1 MRTKGNTSRC
11 LVGILFLL
19 IGAVS
24 CATVPELKINY
35 RLPPKSEALQ
45 SKRVVVGFEDAR
57 ASKDLMGRGAKKEY
71 KNFTGNITYSLA
83 REDEPGFRRGAYK
96 VPSLFK
102 DVFQRR
108 LRYLGAEVVSSKEYS
123 DVELRVILK
132 ELLLDLVK
140 EDLVKKKWT
149 VAMSYE
155 AQIIQN
161 GEVLASQKISGQGER
176 VKVVGKGDADKVMGE
191 VFEDLVNRLDV
202 PRLFQ
207 QARLL

>member
-11 LVGILFLL
+11 FMVILFLL
-19 IGAVS
+19 VGAVS
-24 CATVPELKINY
+24 CATIPELRVNY

-71 KNFTGNITYSLA
+71 KGFTGNITYSLA
-83 REDEPGFRRGAYK
+83 RDDEPGFRRGAYK

-108 LRYLGAEVVSSKEYS
+108 LEYLGAEVVPSKEYG
-123 DVELRVILK
+123 DVELRIVLK

-140 EDLVKKKWT
+140 VDLVKKKWT
-149 VAMSYE
+149 VTMGYE
-155 AQIIQN
+155 ARIIQN
-161 GEVLASQKISGQGER
+161 GEVLATQIVSGQGER
-176 VKVVGKGDADKVMGE
+176 TKVVGKGDADKVMGE

-202 PRLFQ
+202 PRLFR

>member
-1 MRTKGNTSRC
+1 MRMKGNTSRC
-11 LVGILFLL
+11 FVGILFLL
-19 IGAVS
+19 VGTVS
-24 CATVPELKINY
+24 CATVPELRVNY
-35 RLPPKSEALQ
+35 RLPPKSEALK
-45 SKRVVVGFEDAR
+45 SKRVFVGFEDAR
-57 ASKDLMGRGAKKEY
+57 ASKDLIGRGAKKEY

-83 REDEPGFRRGAYK
+83 RDDESGFRRGAYK

-108 LRYLGAEVVSSKEYS
+108 LTYLGAEVVSNEEYS
-123 DVELRVILK
+123 DVELRIVLK
-132 ELLLDLVK
+132 ELLLDLVE

-155 AQIIQN
+155 GRLIQN
-161 GEVLASQKISGQGER
+161 GEVLANQIISGQGER
-176 VKVVGKGDADKVMGE
+176 AKVVGKGDADKVMGE

-207 QARLL
+207 QAGLL

>member
-11 LVGILFLL
+11 FMVILFLL
-19 IGAVS
+19 MGAVS
-24 CATVPELKINY
+24 CATIPELRVNY
-35 RLPPKSEALQ
+35 RLPPKSGALQ

-71 KNFTGNITYSLA
+71 KDFTGNITYSLA
-83 REDEPGFRRGAYK
+83 RDDEPGFRRGAYK

-108 LRYLGAEVVSSKEYS
+108 LTYLGAEVVPSNEYG
-123 DVELRVILK
+123 DVELRIVLK

-140 EDLVKKKWT
+140 VDLVKKKWT
-149 VAMSYE
+149 VTMSYE
-155 AQIIQN
+155 ARIIQN
-161 GEVLASQKISGQGER
+161 GEVLATQIISGQGER
-176 VKVVGKGDADKVMGE
+176 AKVVGKGDADKVMGE

-202 PRLFQ
+202 PRLFR

>member
-1 MRTKGNTSRC
+1 MRTKGNISRC
-11 LVGILFLL
+11 FVGILFVLV
-19 IGAVS
+19 GAVS
-24 CATVPELKINY
+24 CASVPELKINY

-45 SKRVVVGFEDAR
+45 SKSVVIGFEDAR
-57 ASKDLMGRGAKKEY
+57 ASEDLLGGGAKKEFR
-71 KNFTGNITYSLA
+71 NFTGNITYSLA
-83 REDEPGFRRGAYK
+83 RDDEPGFRRGAYK

-108 LRYLGAEVVSSKEYS
+108 LRSLGAEVVSNKEYA
-123 DVELRVILK
+123 DVELRIVLK
-132 ELLLDLVK
+132 EFLLDLVK

-149 VAMSYE
+149 VTISYE

-161 GEVLASQKISGQGER
+161 GEVLAKQMISGQGER
-176 VKVVGKGDADKVMGE
+176 VKLVGKGDADKVMGE
-191 VFEDLVNRLDV
+191 VFEDLVNRLDL

>member
-1 MRTKGNTSRC
+1 MRTEGNTSRC
-11 LVGILFLL
+11 FMGVLFLL
-19 IGAVS
+19 VGAVS
-24 CATVPELKINY
+24 CATVPELKVNY

-83 REDEPGFRRGAYK
+83 RDDEPGFRRGAYK

-108 LRYLGAEVVSSKEYS
+108 LIYLGAEVVPNKEYG
-123 DVELRVILK
+123 DVELRIVLK

-140 EDLVKKKWT
+140 VDLVKKKWT
-149 VAMSYE
+149 VTMSYE
-155 AQIIQN
+155 ARIIQN
-161 GEVLASQKISGQGER
+161 GEVLVTQIISGQGER
-176 VKVVGKGDADKVMGE
+176 VKVVG
-191 VFEDLVNRLDV
+191 
-202 PRLFQ
+202 
-207 QARLL
+207 

>member
-1 MRTKGNTSRC
+1 MVTKDNASRC
-11 LVGILFLL
+11 FVGILFLL
-19 IGAVS
+19 VGAVS
-24 CATVPELKINY
+24 CANVPELKVDY
-35 RLPPKSEALQ
+35 RLPPKSETLR
-45 SKRVVVGFEDAR
+45 SKSVFVGFEDAR

-108 LRYLGAEVVSSKEYS
+108 LKYLGAEVVSIKEYS
-123 DVELRVILK
+123 EVELRIVLK

-149 VAMSYE
+149 VTMNYE
-155 AQIIQN
+155 ARIIQN
-161 GEVLASQKISGQGER
+161 GEVLAKQMISGQGER
-176 VKVVGKGDADKVMGE
+176 AKVVGKGDADKIMGE

>member
-1 MRTKGNTSRC
+1 MPTKSNTSRC
-11 LVGILFLL
+11 FVVILFLL
-19 IGAVS
+19 VGAVS
-24 CATVPELKINY
+24 CATVPELKIDY
-35 RLPPKSEALQ
+35 RLPPKSEALK
-45 SKRVVVGFEDAR
+45 SKRVFVGFEDAR
-57 ASKDLMGRGAKKEY
+57 ASEDLIGRGAKKEY

-83 REDEPGFRRGAYK
+83 RDDEPGFRRGAYK

-108 LRYLGAEVVSSKEYS
+108 LTYLGAEVVSDKEDG
-123 DVELRVILK
+123 DVEMRIVLK
-132 ELLLDLVK
+132 ELLLDLIE

-155 AQIIQN
+155 ARIIQN

-176 VKVVGKGDADKVMGE
+176 AKVVGKGDADKVMGE

>member
-11 LVGILFLL
+11 FVGVLFFLV
-19 IGAVS
+19 GAVS

-35 RLPPKSEALQ
+35 RLPPKSRALE
-45 SKRVVVGFEDAR
+45 SKRIVVGFEDAR

-83 REDEPGFRRGAYK
+83 RDDEPGFRRGAYK

-123 DVELRVILK
+123 DVELRIVLK

>member
-11 LVGILFLL
+11 FVGILFLL
-19 IGAVS
+19 VGAVS
-24 CATVPELKINY
+24 CATVPELTINY
-35 RLPPKSEALQ
+35 RLPPRSTALQ
-45 SKRVVVGFEDAR
+45 FKRVFIGFEDAR
-57 ASKDLMGRGAKKEY
+57 ASKDLMGSKAKKEY
-71 KNFTGNITYSLA
+71 RNFTGNITYSLA

-108 LRYLGAEVVSSKEYS
+108 LINLGAEVVSDKEDG
-123 DVELRVILK
+123 DVELRIVLK

-149 VAMSYE
+149 VTMSYE
-155 AQIIQN
+155 ARIIQN
-161 GEVLASQKISGQGER
+161 GEILAKQMISGQGER
-176 VKVVGKGDADKVMGE
+176 AKIVGKGDADKVMGE

>member
-1 MRTKGNTSRC
+1 MLTKGNRSRYF
-11 LVGILFLL
+11 VGILFLL
-19 IGAVS
+19 VWTVS

-35 RLPPKSEALQ
+35 RLPPKSKALE

-57 ASKDLMGRGAKKEY
+57 ASKDIMGRGAKKEY

-102 DVFQRR
+102 DVFKRR
-108 LRYLGAEVVSSKEYS
+108 LRYLGAEVVLNKEYS
-123 DVELRVILK
+123 DVELRIVLK

-149 VAMSYE
+149 VTMSYE

-161 GEVLASQKISGQGER
+161 GEVLANQMISGKGER
-176 VKVVGKGDADKVMGE
+176 AKVMGKVDADKVMGE

-207 QARLL
+207 RARLL

>member
-11 LVGILFLL
+11 FMVILFFMV
-19 IGAVS
+19 GAVS

-35 RLPPKSEALQ
+35 RLPPKSDALH
-45 SKRVVVGFEDAR
+45 SMRVFIGYEDER
-57 ASKDLMGRGAKKEY
+57 ASKDLMGRGAQKEY
-71 KNFTGNITYSLA
+71 RNFTGNITYSLA

-102 DVFQRR
+102 DVFKRR
-108 LRYLGAEVVSSKEYS
+108 LNYLGAEVVSNKEYS
-123 DVELRVILK
+123 DVELRIVLK

-149 VAMSYE
+149 ATMSYE

-161 GEVLASQKISGQGER
+161 GEVLAKQMISAQGER
-176 VKVVGKGDADKVMGE
+176 AKIVGKADADKVMSE
-191 VFEDLVNRLDV
+191 VFEDLVNSLDV

-207 QARLL
+207 RARLL

>member
-11 LVGILFLL
+11 FVGIIFLL
-19 IGAVS
+19 VGAVS
-24 CATVPELKINY
+24 CATVPELKVNY

-45 SKRVVVGFEDAR
+45 SKRVFVGFEDAR

-83 REDEPGFRRGAYK
+83 RDDEPGFRRGAYK

-108 LRYLGAEVVSSKEYS
+108 LTYLGAEVVPNKEYG
-123 DVELRVILK
+123 DVELRIVLK

-140 EDLVKKKWT
+140 VDLVQKKWT
-149 VAMSYE
+149 VTMSYE
-155 AQIIQN
+155 ARIIQN
-161 GEVLASQKISGQGER
+161 GEVLATQIISGQGER
-176 VKVVGKGDADKVMGE
+176 AKVVGKGDADKVTGE

-207 QARLL
+207 QAGLL

>member
-1 MRTKGNTSRC
+1 MYKKGNTSRC
-11 LVGILFLL
+11 FMGILFL
-19 IGAVS
+19 IVGVVS

-35 RLPPKSEALQ
+35 RLPPKSTALQ

-57 ASKDLMGRGAKKEY
+57 ASKDLMGGEAKKEY

-83 REDEPGFRRGAYK
+83 REDEAGFRRGAYK

-108 LRYLGAEVVSSKEYS
+108 LRYLGAEVVSNEEYS
-123 DVELRVILK
+123 DIELRIVLK

-149 VAMSYE
+149 VTMSYE
-155 AQIIQN
+155 ARIIQN
-161 GEVLASQKISGQGER
+161 GEVLAKQMISGKGER
-176 VKVVGKGDADKVMGE
+176 VKIVGKRDADKVMGE

-207 QARLL
+207 QAGLL

>member
-1 MRTKGNTSRC
+1 
-11 LVGILFLL
+11 VGIFFILVW
-19 IGAVS
+19 IVS

-35 RLPPKSEALQ
+35 QLPQRSEALQ

-57 ASKDLMGRGAKKEY
+57 ASKGLMGRGAKKEY

-83 REDEPGFRRGAYK
+83 RDDEPGFRRGAYK
-96 VPSLFK
+96 VSSLFK
-102 DVFQRR
+102 DVFKRR
-108 LRYLGAEVVSSKEYS
+108 LRYLGAEVVTDTEYG
-123 DVELRVILK
+123 DVELRIVLK
-132 ELLLDLVK
+132 ELLLDLIK

-149 VAMSYE
+149 VTMSYE
-155 AQIIQN
+155 AQLIQN

-176 VKVVGKGDADKVMGE
+176 AKIVGKGDADKVMSE

>member
-1 MRTKGNTSRC
+1 
-11 LVGILFLL
+11 VGILFFLVWV
-19 IGAVS
+19 VS
-24 CATVPELKINY
+24 CATVPELIIDY
-35 RLPPKSEALQ
+35 QLPQKSVALQ

-57 ASKDLMGRGAKKEY
+57 TSKDLMGRGAEKEY

-83 REDEPGFRRGAYK
+83 RDDESGFRRGAYK
-96 VPSLFK
+96 VSSLFK
-102 DVFQRR
+102 DVFKRR
-108 LRYLGAEVVSSKEYS
+108 LRYLGAEVFTDTEYG
-123 DVELRVILK
+123 DVELRIVLK
-132 ELLLDLVK
+132 ELLLDLIK

-149 VAMSYE
+149 VTMSYE
-155 AQIIQN
+155 AQLIQN

-176 VKVVGKGDADKVMGE
+176 AKIVGKGDADKVMSE

>member
-11 LVGILFLL
+11 FVGILFLL

-35 RLPPKSEALQ
+35 RLPPKSRALE
-45 SKRVVVGFEDAR
+45 SKRIVVGFEDAR

-83 REDEPGFRRGAYK
+83 RDDEPGFRRGAYK

-108 LRYLGAEVVSSKEYS
+108 LRYLGAEVVPDKEYA
-123 DVELRVILK
+123 DVELRVVLK

-176 VKVVGKGDADKVMGE
+176 VKVVGKRDADKVMGE

>member
-1 MRTKGNTSRC
+1 M
-11 LVGILFLL
+11 VILFLL
-19 IGAVS
+19 AGAVS
-24 CATVPELKINY
+24 CATVPELRVNY

-71 KNFTGNITYSLA
+71 KAFTGNITYSLA
-83 REDEPGFRRGAYK
+83 RDDEPGFRRGAYK

-108 LRYLGAEVVSSKEYS
+108 LTYLGAEVVPSKEYG
-123 DVELRVILK
+123 DVELRIVLK

-140 EDLVKKKWT
+140 VDLVKKKWT
-149 VAMSYE
+149 VTMSYE
-155 AQIIQN
+155 ARIIQN
-161 GEVLASQKISGQGER
+161 GEVLATQIISGQGER

-202 PRLFQ
+202 PRLFR